1 MDEVNETL
9 IAMAAENY
17 ADSLERR
24 GCSFWQ
30 GLYRGYIAGYRA
42 CDGKESSDELPDSN
56 CIKRV
61 TNLVREICTE
71 ID

>member
-24 GCSFWQ
+24 GCAFWQ

-42 CDGKESSDELPDSN
+42 CEGKEPIHDAPAGGLS
-56 CIKRV
+56 KRF
-61 TNLVREICTE
+61 
-71 ID
+71 